1 MELVE
6 SKASERRPQWRLRL
20 PTPLLRGLELT
31 PLCTQPTSQ
40 AHRFFGGFF
49 FNGWATGVY
58 PVCHAFLHSFLW
70 WRIKPAGRR
79 PLNEG
84 SFLVGKLA
92 S

>member
-40 AHRFFGGFF
+40 AHRFFGGIFF
-49 FNGWATGVY
+49 LMGGLQEFTLCVMRSFT
-58 PVCHAFLHSFLW
+58 AFC
-70 WRIKPAGRR
+70 G
-79 PLNEG
+79 G
-84 SFLVGKLA
+84 A
-92 S
+92 SNQRADAHLMRVPS